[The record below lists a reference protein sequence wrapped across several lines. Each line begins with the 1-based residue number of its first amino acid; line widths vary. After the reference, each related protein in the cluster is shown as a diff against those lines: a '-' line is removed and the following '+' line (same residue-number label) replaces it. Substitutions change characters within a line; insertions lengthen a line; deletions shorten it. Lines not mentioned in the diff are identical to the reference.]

1 MRNFFTEVESNK
13 SKTYKMTER
22 ELILLGF
29 KSEEIKEH
37 EEDESYYYVLD
48 IVDGLTFITPT
59 NDEIKDGNWYVD
71 FFNTD
76 PIIRFHEFGEVQAL
90 INQLTNKI
98 VKK

>member
-1 MRNFFTEVESNK
+1 
-13 SKTYKMTER
+13 MTER

-37 EEDESYYYVLD
+37 EDDESYYYVLD

-59 NDEIKDGNWYVD
+59 NDEIKDGDWHVD

-76 PIIRFHEFGEVQAL
+76 PLVRFHEFGELQGL
-90 INQLTNKI
+90 INQLTKAI
-98 VKK
+98 VKNKK

>member
-1 MRNFFTEVESNK
+1 
-13 SKTYKMTER
+13 MTER

-37 EEDESYYYVLD
+37 DEDESYYYVLD
-48 IVDGLTFITPT
+48 IVDGLTLITPT
-59 NDEIKDGNWYVD
+59 NEEIKDGDWYLE

-76 PIIRFHEFGEVQAL
+76 PLVRFHEFGEVQAL
-90 INQLTNKI
+90 INTLTKAI

>member
-1 MRNFFTEVESNK
+1 
-13 SKTYKMTER
+13 MTER

-37 EEDESYYYVLD
+37 EDDESYYYVLD

-59 NDEIKDGNWYVD
+59 NEEIKDGDWHVD

-76 PIIRFHEFGEVQAL
+76 PLVRFHDFGEVQGL
-90 INQLTNKI
+90 INQLTKAI
-98 VKK
+98 VKNKK

>member
-1 MRNFFTEVESNK
+1 
-13 SKTYKMTER
+13 MTER

-37 EEDESYYYVLD
+37 EDDEAYYYVLD

-59 NDEIKDGNWYVD
+59 NEEIKDGDWHVD

-76 PIIRFHEFGEVQAL
+76 PLVRFHEFGEVQGL
-90 INQLTNKI
+90 INQLTKAI
-98 VKK
+98 VKNKK